1 MPPEVTVVI
10 PTYNGARRLP
20 LLLQALMAQDAPGGS
35 FEVVVVDN
43 NSTDDTA
50 TVVNGDA
57 STAVLRARGIECRVV
72 RETRQ
77 GETFARIAGVLA
89 ARAPLVCFLDD
100 DNIPAA
106 GYLRV
111 GASSLCDQRIGLL
124 ISKVTPQWPS
134 EPPPSIARRSGLFAL
149 NGYAG
154 TWAYLGESPIDYG
167 TEAYAPTLG
176 AGMWVRREYFIA
188 AVISKGS
195 DALLPGPQPHA
206 RITCED
212 TEIGVLIGRAGYRRV
227 YVPQL
232 ELKHLIERHRLGTV
246 DFSGQIIR
254 ILRSKATLESRY
266 YSRRFGLTE
275 RARAG
280 FRLGV
285 ALLAI
290 PAVMVTRRDGVRE
303 AIFIVAG
310 RWADFVGP
318 YPKFARPQR

>member
-10 PTYNGARRLP
+10 ASYNGARRLP
-20 LLLQALMAQDAPGGS
+20 LLLRALTAQDAPDGS
-35 FEVVVVDN
+35 FEVIVVDN

-50 TVVNGDA
+50 TVASDDA

-77 GETFARIAGVLA
+77 GQTFARIAGVLA

-100 DNIPAA
+100 DNLPVP

-111 GASSLCDQRIGLL
+111 GAASLCDQRIGLL

-134 EPPPSIARRSGLFAL
+134 EPPPSIARRSALFAL

-154 TWAYLGESPIDYG
+154 TYGYQGESPIDYG
-167 TEAYAPTLG
+167 TEAHAPTVG
-176 AGMWVRREYFIA
+176 AGMWVRRECFFT
-188 AVISKGS
+188 AVISKSS
-195 DALLPGPQPHA
+195 DALLPGPQPYV
-206 RITCED
+206 RIGHED
-212 TEIGVLIGRAGYRRV
+212 FEIGVLIGRAGYRRV

-246 DFSGQIIR
+246 HFSRNIVQAV
-254 ILRSKATLESRY
+254 RSELSFQSRY
-266 YSRRFGLTE
+266 ESRRFGLAQ

-280 FRLGV
+280 LRLGV
-285 ALLAI
+285 ALLAT
-290 PAVMVTRRDGVRE
+290 PAVMVARRDGVRE
-303 AIFIVAG
+303 AIFIVVG
-310 RWADFVGP
+310 RWAEFAGP

>member
-1 MPPEVTVVI
+1 
-10 PTYNGARRLP
+10 
-20 LLLQALMAQDAPGGS
+20 
-35 FEVVVVDN
+35 
-43 NSTDDTA
+43 
-50 TVVNGDA
+50 
-57 STAVLRARGIECRVV
+57 
-72 RETRQ
+72 
-77 GETFARIAGVLA
+77 
-89 ARAPLVCFLDD
+89 
-100 DNIPAA
+100 
-106 GYLRV
+106 
-111 GASSLCDQRIGLL
+111 
-124 ISKVTPQWPS
+124 
-134 EPPPSIARRSGLFAL
+134 
-149 NGYAG
+149 
-154 TWAYLGESPIDYG
+154 
-167 TEAYAPTLG
+167 
-176 AGMWVRREYFIA
+176 MWVRREYFIA

-303 AIFIVAG
+303 AIFIVAA
-310 RWADFVGP
+310 RCAEFAGP
-318 YPKFARPQR
+318 YAKFARPQK

>member
-10 PTYNGARRLP
+10 PSYNGARRLP
-20 LLLQALMAQDAPGGS
+20 LLLQALTAQDAPDGS

-50 TVVNGDA
+50 IVANGDA
-57 STAVLRARGIECRVV
+57 STAALRARGIECRVV

-77 GETFARIAGVLA
+77 GATFARIAGVLT

-111 GASSLCDQRIGLL
+111 GASSLCDQRIGVL
-124 ISKVTPQWPS
+124 ISKVTPQWQS
-134 EPPPSIARRSGLFAL
+134 EPPPSIARRSALLAL

-154 TWAYLGESPIDYG
+154 NYGYLGESPIDYG
-167 TEAYAPTLG
+167 TDAFAPTIT
-176 AGMWVRREYFIA
+176 AGMWVRREYFFI

-206 RITCED
+206 RVAGED
-212 TEIGVLIGRAGYRRV
+212 LEIGVLIGRAGYRRV
-227 YVPQL
+227 YLPQL
-232 ELKHLIERHRLGTV
+232 ELKHVIERRRLGTV
-246 DFSGQIIR
+246 HFSRQIIQT
-254 ILRSKATLESRY
+254 IRSDSTFQSRY
-266 YSRRFGLTE
+266 YSRRFGLKE

-303 AIFIVAG
+303 AIFIVAA
-310 RWADFVGP
+310 RWGEFAGP